1 MTCGIYKAQNKINGQ
16 IYIGQSVRIE
26 ERWKEHKNS
35 VINGTSKFYKAIQE
49 FGWDNFEWS
58 IIEECPK
65 ENLEE
70 REKYWIDY
78 YDSIN
83 NGYNTIYGSPFE
95 KKKYSKLSNEKY
107 DELIQDLIK
116 NILSIKELSN
126 KYNLNLPYIYTINKG
141 EDSRRKKELIYPL
154 RELIY
159 PNKPKRDY
167 KQLSNEEID
176 NLILDLQEDKLSYK
190 ELELKYNANYKFLK
204 RVNEGKKILKE
215 GLQYPLRCLKK
226 HQKLNEQE
234 INDIIKLLKDSSLT
248 MKQIADKYNRGTTFI
263 YNFNSGFI
271 YKSDGLK
278 YPIRKLNG
286 IRENN
291 GNCFK
296 L

>member
-35 VINGTSKFYKAIQE
+35 AINGTSKFYKAIQE

-58 IIEECPK
+58 IIEECPREELDEK
-65 ENLEE
+65 EI
-70 REKYWIDY
+70 YWIEY
-78 YDSIN
+78 YNSIN
-83 NGYNTIYGSPFE
+83 NGYNFICGAPFS
-95 KKKYSKLSNEKY
+95 KKKYSKLSDEKY
-107 DELIQDLIK
+107 DELIQDLIN

-190 ELELKYNANYKFLK
+190 ELELKYNANYKFLR
-204 RVNEGKKILKE
+204 RVNKGEKILKE
-215 GLQYPLRCLKK
+215 GLQYPLRSLKN

-234 INDIIKLLKDSSLT
+234 INDIVNLLKYSSLT
-248 MKQIADKYNRGTTFI
+248 MKQIADKYERKLTFI
-263 YNFNSGFI
+263 YNFNMGLI
-271 YKSDGLK
+271 YKNDILE

-286 IRENN
+286 IRGNN
-291 GNCFK
+291 GN
-296 L
+296 